1 MKSEKIRSG
10 LKYDCDEDEFLENK
24 DCIPGLIVVVV
35 VVDEDDEE
43 E

>member
-35 VVDEDDEE
+35 DEDDEE